1 MKKHVLIS
9 ILSAAILA
17 VTFLTSCGPREVT
30 NNMTFSYNHNT
41 GDRISLLGFGML
53 RLPWIL
59 DENGEPKRDE
69 LGRRI
74 VDQEATNRLID
85 MALAN
90 GVNFFDNAPVY
101 LDGMNEKVVGIAL
114 SRHPRES
121 FFVSSKLSTHRE
133 GACFSFE
140 AGKAMYLQS
149 FKDLQVDVIDYYFLH
164 GIGIGGMQTFRERHI
179 YNGMLDFLL
188 AEREAGRIRNLGWSF
203 HGCVTVFDTMFE
215 MGIHW
220 DFAMIQMNYM
230 DWQHANGRN
239 VNAEYLYA
247 KLIEHN
253 IPIFTMSSLRGGQ
266 LSYLNPVAMD
276 VFNAVTPGRTAS
288 EWGFRYLG
296 SFDGILSI
304 LTGMNTE
311 QQLRENIATF
321 SPMIPLNAAEMAAV
335 EEVAR
340 ILSTAG
346 FINCTAC
353 DYCVP
358 CPFGVNI
365 PAVLIEYNRL
375 ITTGSPINPNCP
387 ILQQARLCI
396 GEACGICLPL
406 CPVYVDIIS
415 EMRRIERLLDA
426 AATR

>member
-1 MKKHVLIS
+1 
-9 ILSAAILA
+9 
-17 VTFLTSCGPREVT
+17 
-30 NNMTFSYNHNT
+30 
-41 GDRISLLGFGML
+41 
-53 RLPWIL
+53 
-59 DENGEPKRDE
+59 
-69 LGRRI
+69 
-74 VDQEATNRLID
+74 
-85 MALAN
+85 
-90 GVNFFDNAPVY
+90 
-101 LDGMNEKVVGIAL
+101 
-114 SRHPRES
+114 
-121 FFVSSKLSTHRE
+121 
-133 GACFSFE
+133 
-140 AGKAMYLQS
+140 
-149 FKDLQVDVIDYYFLH
+149 
-164 GIGIGGMQTFRERHI
+164 
-179 YNGMLDFLL
+179 
-188 AEREAGRIRNLGWSF
+188 
-203 HGCVTVFDTMFE
+203 
-215 MGIHW
+215 
-220 DFAMIQMNYM
+220 
-230 DWQHANGRN
+230 
-239 VNAEYLYA
+239 
-247 KLIEHN
+247 
-253 IPIFTMSSLRGGQ
+253 
-266 LSYLNPVAMD
+266 
-276 VFNAVTPGRTAS
+276 
-288 EWGFRYLG
+288 
-296 SFDGILSI
+296 LSI

>member
-1 MKKHVLIS
+1 
-9 ILSAAILA
+9 
-17 VTFLTSCGPREVT
+17 
-30 NNMTFSYNHNT
+30 
-41 GDRISLLGFGML
+41 
-53 RLPWIL
+53 
-59 DENGEPKRDE
+59 
-69 LGRRI
+69 
-74 VDQEATNRLID
+74 
-85 MALAN
+85 
-90 GVNFFDNAPVY
+90 
-101 LDGMNEKVVGIAL
+101 
-114 SRHPRES
+114 
-121 FFVSSKLSTHRE
+121 
-133 GACFSFE
+133 
-140 AGKAMYLQS
+140 MYLQS
-149 FKDLQVDVIDYYFLH
+149 FEYLQVDVIDYYFLH
-164 GIGIGGMQTFRERHI
+164 SIGSGSATKSGMERFRARHI
-179 YNGMLDFLL
+179 DNGMLEFLL

-230 DWQHANGRN
+230 DWQHAYGRN
-239 VNAEYLYA
+239 VNAEYLYG
-247 KLIEHN
+247 KLIKHN

-375 ITTGSPINPNCP
+375 ITTDSPINPNCP

-396 GEACGICLPL
+396 GEACGLCLPL

-426 AATR
+426 AAAAAR